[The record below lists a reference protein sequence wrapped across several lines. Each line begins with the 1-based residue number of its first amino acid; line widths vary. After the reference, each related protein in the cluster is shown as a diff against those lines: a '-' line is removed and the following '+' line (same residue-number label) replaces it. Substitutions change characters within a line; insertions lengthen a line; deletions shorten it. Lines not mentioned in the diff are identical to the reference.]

1 MSITI
6 LTGAPGH
13 GKSYTSVKMIDEFI
27 HDGKSVVT
35 NVALRPDFP
44 EQMARYHTPLG
55 RWRKNAVAR
64 KAEVYRSRIHICED
78 LSEITRVRFSGKEE
92 GRGKVVIEE
101 AHRSMNVRGG
111 RGARTTE
118 GQERKAVVNYASG
131 HRHYGAD
138 LVLITQ
144 AIGNLDLQIRN
155 LFEFHAEVRDFRK
168 MPILGLLCRLIPGGH
183 FFYRKTVWNDRAK
196 TRVGISTYGLSKR
209 LANLYSTHSLNNTD
223 WPPNA
228 IVLPSDGVS
237 RAYRLPVILT
247 EPKKVARATKVDKG
261 TLKL

>member
-13 GKSYTSVKMIDEFI
+13 GKSYTSIKIIDEFI

-64 KAEVYRSRIHICED
+64 KAEMYRSRIHICED

-101 AHRSMNVRGG
+101 AHRSMNVRSG
-111 RGARTTE
+111 RGSKTVE

-144 AIGNLDLQIRN
+144 AIGNLDVQVRN
-155 LFEFHAEVRDFRK
+155 LVEFHAEVRDFRK
-168 MPILGLLCRLIPGGH
+168 FPAIGMLCLLIPGGH
-183 FFYRKTVWNDRAK
+183 LFLRKTTWNDRNK
-196 TRVGISTYGLSKR
+196 TRAGISVYGLSKR
-209 LANLYSTHSLNNTD
+209 LADLYNTHSLNETD
-223 WPPNA
+223 WPEDA
-228 IVLPSDGVS
+228 IILP
-237 RAYRLPVILT
+237 RPPVEPETESLHEQLT
-247 EPKKVARATKVDKG
+247 LTSEPG
-261 TLKL
+261 